1 MPAQGLLYCTQ
12 RDLELIKL
20 ECQANEVPVEESMLL
35 WTPAE
40 ARRFFT
46 ECIRPEPDLLA
57 KRKVHDKAPKRPW
70 IATNETEMLI
80 CICCCC
86 GLYCICK
93 PACEFTVPR
102 NSIPT
107 VGLLGVGVNGRNLD
121 FWIWRVSTVRLCD
134 L

>member
-1 MPAQGLLYCTQ
+1 MDPVLSRAASAEAPLSARDGLNPDIASTRGTNATPMPAQGLLYCTQ

-86 GLYCICK
+86 GLYG
-93 PACEFTVPR
+93 FTAY
-102 NSIPT
+102 
-107 VGLLGVGVNGRNLD
+107 L
-121 FWIWRVSTVRLCD
+121 
-134 L
+134 